1 MNKKEREEGL
11 HEQQQKELIRLLKWI
26 QKNSAMWEEICNP
39 SGMEYSAEA
48 FYEAYETLVK
58 DHFWYLIPVLF
69 TVNRGVRNIKLTMQL
84 LCVDGLVREL
94 QEEGTKKL
102 KTRMEQLLVKKQK
115 NETDNG
121 RLEEL

>member
-1 MNKKEREEGL
+1 
-11 HEQQQKELIRLLKWI
+11 
-26 QKNSAMWEEICNP
+26 
-39 SGMEYSAEA
+39 
-48 FYEAYETLVK
+48 
-58 DHFWYLIPVLF
+58 
-69 TVNRGVRNIKLTMQL
+69 MQL

>member
-1 MNKKEREEGL
+1 M
-11 HEQQQKELIRLLKWI
+11 
-26 QKNSAMWEEICNP
+26 
-39 SGMEYSAEA
+39 
-48 FYEAYETLVK
+48 
-58 DHFWYLIPVLF
+58 IPVLF

>member
-1 MNKKEREEGL
+1 
-11 HEQQQKELIRLLKWI
+11 
-26 QKNSAMWEEICNP
+26 MWEVICNP

-48 FYEAYETLVK
+48 FYEAYETQVK

-84 LCVDGLVREL
+84 LCVDGLVRKL